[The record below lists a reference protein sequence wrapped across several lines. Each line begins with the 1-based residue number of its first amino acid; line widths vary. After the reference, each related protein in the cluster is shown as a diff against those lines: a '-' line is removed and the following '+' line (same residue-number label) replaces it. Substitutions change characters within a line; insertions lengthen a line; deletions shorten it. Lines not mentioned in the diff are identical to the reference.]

1 MKKRI
6 LSLTLAL
13 VMLLG
18 MLPGTAAI
26 ESVGVDFTKTY
37 TNIFDAGFDPEE
49 IMKDFPLTV
58 EMTYDAETETLKMK
72 DIGATSAT
80 AYYSSHEMTLE
91 DGYWTAQISP
101 EEHEGAQHS
110 YRGSNWM
117 AVYNSD
123 GNFEFLEF
131 NQDDVIIDMF
141 LDLIYFNRWTD
152 THAIRDIYSFE
163 TGELYLQNVSP
174 IDISG
179 DHCDVYYNV
188 DGTVEEAH
196 IYINR
201 QEYYYRNGEWVVV
214 PSKFATEEEMKAACP
229 FVKPIDVNGVALTTA
244 DGAQIRV
251 ATERPQG
258 LRFVSVIEKN
268 DAYSNVREFGTVLI
282 PTESLDDG
290 DIENLVIGKTMSN
303 GHAVQKVPAVNFFG
317 EDEESVTFTAVIT
330 NIAEANYT
338 RSYTARAY
346 AVLDDD
352 TVVYGSSY
360 ASRSIY
366 QIAKLILESDTATDA
381 EIEAA
386 QAIVD
391 VVEGYGDNDAS
402 WPWN

>member
-1 MKKRI
+1 MKKRS

-13 VMLLG
+13 VMLIG
-18 MLPGTAAI
+18 MLPGVAAI

-37 TNIFDAGFDPEE
+37 TNIFDAGFDTAEVL
-49 IMKDFPLTV
+49 KDFPATV

-80 AYYSSHEMTLE
+80 AYYSSYEMTLE

-101 EEHEGAQHS
+101 EEHEGAQHF
-110 YRGSNWM
+110 YRGSDWM
-117 AVYNSD
+117 AAYNSD
-123 GNFEFLEF
+123 GSFEFLEF
-131 NQDDVIIDMF
+131 IQDDVIIDMF
-141 LDLIYFNRWTD
+141 LDQMYFNRWTD
-152 THAIRDIYSFE
+152 THVVRDIYSFE
-163 TGELYLQNVSP
+163 TGELYLQNVFP
-174 IDISG
+174 IDTSG
-179 DHCDVYYNV
+179 DYCDVYYDV
-188 DGTVEEAH
+188 DGTIDEAH
-196 IYINR
+196 IYING

-214 PSKFATEEEMKAACP
+214 PSKFATEEEIKAACP

-290 DIENLVIGKTMSN
+290 NIENLVIGKTMSN

-346 AVLDDD
+346 AILENG
-352 TVVYGSSY
+352 TVIYGDSY

-366 QIAKLILESDTATDA
+366 RVAKLILESDTATDT
-381 EIEAA
+381 EITAA

-391 VVEGYGDNDAS
+391 VVEAYGDNDAA